1 MYSKLREIR
10 KQHGYTCGYMADI
23 LKITKAYYSQI
34 ETGARNLS
42 YNRAVL
48 IAQVFNLK
56 PDEIFYEDHLK
67 NRLKK

>member
-1 MYSKLREIR
+1 MYSKLRELR
-10 KQHGYTCGYMADI
+10 TKHGYTCSYMADI
-23 LKITKAYYSQI
+23 LNITRVYYSQI

-42 YNRAVL
+42 YNRAIL
-48 IAQVFNLK
+48 IAQIFNMK